1 MSEFDKLTDEQ
12 KAAVE
17 TVIDL
22 ARTYPGQ
29 HTVRCADGSDAYASR
44 HPDRV
49 IRWGVNGAGYGQVLA
64 RGIEP

>member
-1 MSEFDKLTDEQ
+1 MSDFDKLTDDQ
-12 KAAVE
+12 KAAVR
-17 TVIDL
+17 TAIDL

-29 HTVRCADGSDAYASR
+29 HTVRCDDGSEAYASR
-44 HPDRV
+44 DPGGG